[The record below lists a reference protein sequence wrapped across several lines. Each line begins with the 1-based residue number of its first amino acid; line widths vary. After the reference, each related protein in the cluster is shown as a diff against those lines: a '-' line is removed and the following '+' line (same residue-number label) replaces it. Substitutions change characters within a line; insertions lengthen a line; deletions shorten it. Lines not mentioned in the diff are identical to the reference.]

1 MRIGIIHWAF
11 PPRAGGV
18 EAHLATLC
26 PELVRLGHQVFVLTE
41 TMPGVACEQSVSGV
55 KVIRRK
61 ELSAANLDKWTK
73 QKQDLYAK
81 LKPVL
86 ESFLTENRI
95 SVIHAHNIHM
105 DFFDLARALTDIT
118 QEKAIPCIAI
128 LHNHIFIDRN
138 ARSMKRI
145 IAGFPWTRIICV
157 SRFIKEQIIKNT
169 PGVDKDK
176 LGIILHGIDLKKF
189 SPLTSKEKDKIKGK
203 YGFCGRRIILHP
215 ARIMP
220 WKGIVPAIR
229 AMPEIAKRFPQ
240 SLMVL
245 TGRIKPIHKDQSE
258 IFRYNNLVDRT
269 IKRLNLKDYV
279 YMGKYTYRD
288 IPFLTKIADV
298 VIYTT
303 IKDEPFGLCPVEAM
317 ACAVPAIVTSS
328 GGLKESV
335 IQGETGYIIE
345 KDEKKLP
352 GQLAEKVI
360 KLFSQPRLRKTMGRS
375 GRQRART
382 HFALVRMAED
392 FINVTREVINRE
404 GCR

>member
-1 MRIGIIHWAF
+1 MRIGIIHWGF

-18 EAHLATLC
+18 EAHLTTLC

-41 TMPGVACEQSVSGV
+41 TMPGVACEQSISGV

-61 ELSAANLDKWTK
+61 ELSAANLDKWAK
-73 QKQDLYAK
+73 QKRDLYAK
-81 LKPVL
+81 VKPVL
-86 ESFLTENRI
+86 ESFLTKNRI
-95 SVIHAHNIHM
+95 SVVHAHNIHM
-105 DFFDLARALTDIT
+105 DFFDFARALTDISC
-118 QEKAIPCIAI
+118 EKAIPCIAI

-138 ARSMKRI
+138 MRPMKRI
-145 IAGFPWTRIICV
+145 IAGLPWARIISV
-157 SRFIKEQIIKNT
+157 SQFIKGKIIRSV
-169 PGVDKDK
+169 PGVDRNK

-189 SPLTSKEKDKIKGK
+189 SPLTSKEKDKIKAK
-203 YGFCGRRIILHP
+203 YKFSGRRIILHP

-229 AMPEIAKRFPQ
+229 AMPKIVKRFPQ

-258 IFRYNNLVDRT
+258 ISRYNNLVDKT

-288 IPFLTKIADV
+288 IPFLTKIAEV

-360 KLFSQPRLRKTMGRS
+360 KLFSQPKLRKSMGRS
-375 GRQRART
+375 GRQRAKT

-392 FINVTREVINRE
+392 FINVSREVINRK